1 MSAKAQHELDAE
13 ISADDF
19 QALERKVYQAVEMVK
34 AARAAQQTAERE
46 SRRLREQMEQRGD
59 DFHSLRDE
67 VIALRKER
75 EDIRSRVERLLKQID
90 QLIAE

>member
-1 MSAKAQHELDAE
+1 MSAKAQRELDAE

-19 QALERKVYQAVEMVK
+19 QALEQKVYQAVEMVK

-46 SRRLREQMEQRGD
+46 SRRLREQMGQRGD

-67 VIALRKER
+67 VISLRKER

-90 QLIAE
+90 QLTAE